1 MRVLVAAG
9 VLRGYVEV
17 MTFSLNRRV
26 VVLLTVFFF
35 ALSGVLHG
43 FAAAAM
49 TADMPT
55 MAASEAPASDEACGY
70 CSSDGDMSAVGA
82 GCQAVCPSL
91 AFLGTMPASN
101 QMSAEAAHPQA
112 ARAGGLSGRIG
123 PPDPHPP
130 KPVSLS

>member
-1 MRVLVAAG
+1 M
-9 VLRGYVEV
+9 VLRAYVEV
-17 MTFSLNRRV
+17 MTFRLNRRA

-35 ALSGVLHG
+35 ALGGVLHG

-70 CSSDGDMSAVGA
+70 CSSDGDMSALGA
-82 GCQAVCPSL
+82 GCQALCPGL

-101 QMSAEAAHPQA
+101 QMSAEAHPHA
-112 ARAGGLSGRIG
+112 TPVGGLSGRIG